1 MVRFFLDEN
10 VPVRLARMLQDRDQE
25 VLTVRGSLMRDTSD
39 DALLVYAVE
48 HDYIFVTRN
57 KDDFVLLHG
66 AWVRWSSRWGVS
78 E

>member
-66 AWVRWSSRWGVS
+66 AWVRWSSRWGIS

>member
-1 MVRFFLDEN
+1 MARFFLDEN

-25 VLTVRGSLMRDTSD
+25 VLTVRGSLMHGNSD

-57 KDDFVLLHG
+57 KG
-66 AWVRWSSRWGVS
+66 
-78 E
+78 